1 MCSIA
6 RTVNMPRATLAHYPP
21 ALTPNAPTGYELG
34 LRRLLSPTRA
44 LGSGK
49 LSGMRQK
56 ARESAAKPKATKPKA
71 TKPEAA
77 VSPQEQQS
85 SEDALR
91 ESLLVAQAKHR
102 QEQNSSLVVI
112 LCGPAASGKSEVA
125 NLLCEWMDA
134 RYVRTVGFDPDAS
147 AGSSLRSLYGSLP
160 AKGKA
165 AIFFAGPYA
174 APMRERFPLRDK
186 GSRISRESFRDRLGG
201 IAAMESM
208 LVRNGVR
215 IVKLWLD
222 LGKKDQKKRLAKLA
236 AKNETA
242 WQVRKSDWQEN
253 ARADDF
259 ADLRDDIFKVTST
272 SDCPWHV
279 VAATDPN
286 ARNQQAALAVVQA
299 LTEPQEFAPLTLPR
313 KDEKGARAPNLSAM
327 NRDVRLGKDSYEEKI
342 ARAQGRL
349 SKLSRH
355 PKFEKKGYVIALE
368 GMDAA
373 GKGGAIRRM
382 TAALD
387 ARTYRLV
394 PVAAPNEEERSYPY
408 LWRFARH
415 LPAPGLM
422 TIFDRTWYGRVLVER
437 IEGFAAKEEWER
449 AYGEINKFEQQLV
462 DTDTVLC
469 KFWLAI
475 TKEEQMARF
484 KERQEIAFKRYK
496 ITEEDLRNRKK
507 WDAYES
513 AAQEMIERTS
523 SAKAPWK
530 VVAANDK
537 HHARLTI
544 LSAVCDRIEE
554 SL

>member
-1 MCSIA
+1 
-6 RTVNMPRATLAHYPP
+6 
-21 ALTPNAPTGYELG
+21 
-34 LRRLLSPTRA
+34 
-44 LGSGK
+44 
-49 LSGMRQK
+49 
-56 ARESAAKPKATKPKA
+56 
-71 TKPEAA
+71 
-77 VSPQEQQS
+77 
-85 SEDALR
+85 
-91 ESLLVAQAKHR
+91 
-102 QEQNSSLVVI
+102 
-112 LCGPAASGKSEVA
+112 
-125 NLLCEWMDA
+125 
-134 RYVRTVGFDPDAS
+134 
-147 AGSSLRSLYGSLP
+147 
-160 AKGKA
+160 
-165 AIFFAGPYA
+165 
-174 APMRERFPLRDK
+174 
-186 GSRISRESFRDRLGG
+186 
-201 IAAMESM
+201 
-208 LVRNGVR
+208 
-215 IVKLWLD
+215 
-222 LGKKDQKKRLAKLA
+222 
-236 AKNETA
+236 
-242 WQVRKSDWQEN
+242 
-253 ARADDF
+253 
-259 ADLRDDIFKVTST
+259 
-272 SDCPWHV
+272 
-279 VAATDPN
+279 
-286 ARNQQAALAVVQA
+286 
-299 LTEPQEFAPLTLPR
+299 
-313 KDEKGARAPNLSAM
+313 
-327 NRDVRLGKDSYEEKI
+327 VRLGKDSYEEKI